1 MANQLYNED
10 CLQTNEQGLKYHYVI
25 TSPPDIFEL
34 GETEMSDADIAL
46 YKEFLKDRFTGLN
59 PINECVTMFV
69 SDRKANGRVY
79 QKHYWIT
86 EIMQEL
92 GWRLYTQKI
101 WVKDYDNAY
110 IYKHNYTFILTF
122 KREGGKKILDIGDV
136 FYEQFKP
143 ASKTYIW
150 NFSKEI
156 AKKFIEVH
164 TEKGE
169 IVYDPF
175 IGSGTTAVASLEL
188 GREYYGTEIDKDTY
202 GLAKQRIEQT
212 NKLNQFL

>member
-1 MANQLYNED
+1 MANQIYNED
-10 CLQTNEQGLKYHYVI
+10 CIQTNERALNYHYVI
-25 TSPPDIFEL
+25 TSPPDMDEL
-34 GETEMSDADIAL
+34 GESDMRDTDIVT
-46 YKEFLKDRFTGLN
+46 YKEFLKSTFTGLN
-59 PINECVTMFV
+59 PINECITMFV

-79 QKHYWIT
+79 QKHYWVT

-110 IYKHNYTFILTF
+110 IYKQNYTFILTF

-143 ASKTYIW
+143 ASKNYIW

-175 IGSGTTAVASLEL
+175 IGSGTTAVASIEL
-188 GREYYGTEIDKDTY
+188 AREYYGAEIDKDTFQ
-202 GLAKQRIEQT
+202 LAENRISQINT
-212 NKLNQFL
+212 LNKFL